1 MCAFALMSTKAPTPV
16 YPATAFEPSALA
28 RFVAEAP
35 GTPGIARPAEVH
47 VQPASPARPARAG
60 CLLILPPA
68 VAHSIPNAPHAIE
81 CGAAASEQ
89 GALLS
94 SEGAA
99 RWFCRVSLEVVPA
112 PPPHPL
118 GGSQA
123 GGGAGGAEGA
133 WGLWQ
138 REWPGGPDTR
148 RRVALLAARHVWG
161 DADFAEQARAAM
173 GLDMAGWGW

>member
-1 MCAFALMSTKAPTPV
+1 M
-16 YPATAFEPSALA
+16 
-28 RFVAEAP
+28 
-35 GTPGIARPAEVH
+35 
-47 VQPASPARPARAG
+47 QPASPARPARAG

-112 PPPHPL
+112 PP
-118 GGSQA
+118 A
-123 GGGAGGAEGA
+123 GAAAAGGAWA
-133 WGLWQ
+133 QWTRQ
-138 REWPGGPDTR
+138 WPGADAGAQR
-148 RRVALLAARHVWG
+148 GARMRVALLAARHVWG
-161 DADFAEQARAAM
+161 DAEFAERARALL
-173 GLDMAGWGW
+173 GLDMTGWW